1 MKFLTCFGILATA
14 GVTKLAEI
22 KFLTSLGP
30 QNFEKSE
37 IFANFPRNFRLKTAG
52 FAESRGSETSIM
64 HFLTC
69 FDIYNT
75 ARVPR
80 LPEIRF
86 LTILRGQNIEKSGIF
101 RIFEIPKI
109 PKIALKAPKTKKSC
123 KSKHFHNVR
132 CV

>member
-1 MKFLTCFGILATA
+1 M
-14 GVTKLAEI
+14 
-22 KFLTSLGP
+22 FLTSLGP

-37 IFANFPRNFRLKTAG
+37 IFAKFPRHFRLKIAG
-52 FAESRGSETSIM
+52 FAESRGSEFSIM

-80 LPEIRF
+80 FAEIKF
-86 LTILRGQNIEKSGIF
+86 LTILRGQNLEKSGIF

-109 PKIALKAPKTKKSC
+109 LKIALKGPKNQKTM
-123 KSKHFHNVR
+123 
-132 CV
+132 